1 MSLMGTLAKVA
12 IGIAVAKGVGGMMKG
27 ASGSK
32 GGGGLGD
39 LLGGLA
45 GGQAGGKAGGGGLG
59 DLLGGLTGASGGGT
73 GGGSAGGLGGLLEQ
87 VAGRAGGAGGGLGEL
102 IGGLAGAATGGQ
114 SSGRSGGIEDALGDF
129 FNKSGQTN
137 EDNDIS
143 FGEMFNQ
150 SMQNGGEPEVA
161 PSKNQEAMA
170 ALMLRAM
177 IQAAKSD
184 GRIDEKEEA
193 NLMETLG
200 EVTQEERDFV
210 QNELR
215 QPVNAA
221 ELARDV
227 PKGLEA
233 QVYMMS
239 IMGIDLDNQNE
250 AQYLHNLASEMGMD
264 RGSVN
269 ELHDEMG
276 APRLYS

>member
-1 MSLMGTLAKVA
+1 MSLMKTLAKVA

-27 ASGSK
+27 GSSGGK

-45 GGQAGGKAGGGGLG
+45 GGQSGGQSGSGGLG
-59 DLLGGLTGASGGGT
+59 DLLGGLA
-73 GGGSAGGLGGLLEQ
+73 GGSGRGGSGSGGLGDLLEQ
-87 VAGRAGGAGGGLGEL
+87 VAGRSGGAGGGLGDL
-102 IGGLAGAATGGQ
+102 IGGLAGAAAGGQ
-114 SSGRSGGIEDALGDF
+114 KSGRAGGIEDALGDF

-137 EDNDIS
+137 EENDLS
-143 FGEMFNQ
+143 FGEMFDQ
-150 SMQNGGEPEVA
+150 TMQNGGEPQVA
-161 PSKNQEAMA
+161 PSRDQEAMA

-184 GRIDEKEEA
+184 GRIDEQEEA
-193 NLMETLG
+193 TLMETLG
-200 EVTQEERDFV
+200 DVSQEERDFV

-221 ELARDV
+221 DLAQDV
-227 PKGLEA
+227 PRGLES

-250 AQYLHNLASEMGMD
+250 AQYLHDLATEMGMSRD
-264 RGSVN
+264 TVN

-276 APRLYS
+276 APRIYS

>member
-1 MSLMGTLAKVA
+1 MSLMKTLAKVA

-27 ASGSK
+27 GSSGGK

-45 GGQAGGKAGGGGLG
+45 GGQSGGQSGGGGLG
-59 DLLGGLTGASGGGT
+59 DLLGGLA
-73 GGGSAGGLGGLLEQ
+73 GGSGRGGSGAGGLGDLLEQ
-87 VAGRAGGAGGGLGEL
+87 VAGRSGGAGGGLGDL
-102 IGGLAGAATGGQ
+102 IGGLAGAAAGGQ
-114 SSGRSGGIEDALGDF
+114 KSGRAGGIEDALGDF

-137 EDNDIS
+137 EENDLS
-143 FGEMFNQ
+143 FGEMFDQ
-150 SMQNGGEPEVA
+150 TMQNGGEPQVA
-161 PSKNQEAMA
+161 PSRDQEAMA

-184 GRIDEKEEA
+184 GRIDEQEEA
-193 NLMETLG
+193 TLMETLG
-200 EVTQEERDFV
+200 DVSQDERDFV

-221 ELARDV
+221 DLAQDV
-227 PKGLEA
+227 PKGLES

-250 AQYLHNLASEMGMD
+250 AQYLHNLATEMGMSRD
-264 RGSVN
+264 TVN

-276 APRLYS
+276 APRIYS

>member
-1 MSLMGTLAKVA
+1 MSLMKTLAKVA

-27 ASGSK
+27 GASGGK

-45 GGQAGGKAGGGGLG
+45 GGQSGGKSGGGGLG
-59 DLLGGLTGASGGGT
+59 DLLGGLAGGAGSGGS
-73 GGGSAGGLGGLLEQ
+73 GSGGLGDLLEQ
-87 VAGRAGGAGGGLGEL
+87 VAGRSGGAGGGLGDL
-102 IGGLAGAATGGQ
+102 IGGLAGAAAGGQ
-114 SSGRSGGIEDALGDF
+114 KSGRAGGIEDALGDF
-129 FNKSGQTN
+129 FSKSGQAN
-137 EDNDIS
+137 EENDLS
-143 FGEMFNQ
+143 FGEMFDQ
-150 SMQNGGEPEVA
+150 TMQNGGEPQVA
-161 PSKNQEAMA
+161 PSRDQEAMA

-184 GRIDEKEEA
+184 GRIDEQEEA

-200 EVTQEERDFV
+200 EVSQEERDFV

-221 ELARDV
+221 DLAQDV
-227 PKGLEA
+227 PRGLES

-250 AQYLHNLASEMGMD
+250 AQYLHNLATEMGMSRD
-264 RGSVN
+264 TVN

-276 APRLYS
+276 APRIYS

>member
-1 MSLMGTLAKVA
+1 MSLMKTLAKVA

-27 ASGSK
+27 GSSGGK

-45 GGQAGGKAGGGGLG
+45 GGQSGGQSGGGGLG
-59 DLLGGLTGASGGGT
+59 DLLGGLA
-73 GGGSAGGLGGLLEQ
+73 GGSGRGGSGSGGLGDLLEQ
-87 VAGRAGGAGGGLGEL
+87 VAGRSGGAGGGLGDL
-102 IGGLAGAATGGQ
+102 IGGLAGAAAGGQ
-114 SSGRSGGIEDALGDF
+114 KSGRAGGIEDALGDF

-137 EDNDIS
+137 EENDLS
-143 FGEMFNQ
+143 FGEMFDQ
-150 SMQNGGEPEVA
+150 TMQNGGEPQVA
-161 PSKNQEAMA
+161 PSRDQEAMA

-184 GRIDEKEEA
+184 GRIDQQEEA
-193 NLMETLG
+193 TLMETLG
-200 EVTQEERDFV
+200 DVSQDERDFV

-221 ELARDV
+221 DLAQDV
-227 PKGLEA
+227 PKGLES

-250 AQYLHNLASEMGMD
+250 AQYLHDLATEMGMSRD
-264 RGSVN
+264 TVN

-276 APRLYS
+276 APRIYS

>member
-1 MSLMGTLAKVA
+1 MSLMKTLAKVA

-27 ASGSK
+27 GSSGGK

-45 GGQAGGKAGGGGLG
+45 GGQSGGQSGSGGLG
-59 DLLGGLTGASGGGT
+59 DLLGGLA
-73 GGGSAGGLGGLLEQ
+73 GGSGRGGSGSGGLGDLLEQ
-87 VAGRAGGAGGGLGEL
+87 VAGRAGGAGGGLGDL
-102 IGGLAGAATGGQ
+102 IGGLAGAAAGGQ
-114 SSGRSGGIEDALGDF
+114 KSGRAGGIEDALGDF

-137 EDNDIS
+137 EENDLS
-143 FGEMFNQ
+143 FGEMFDQ
-150 SMQNGGEPEVA
+150 TMQNGGEPQVA
-161 PSKNQEAMA
+161 PSRDQEAMA

-184 GRIDEKEEA
+184 GRIDEQEEA
-193 NLMETLG
+193 TLMETLG
-200 EVTQEERDFV
+200 DVSQEERDFV

-221 ELARDV
+221 DLAQDV
-227 PKGLEA
+227 PRGLES

-250 AQYLHNLASEMGMD
+250 AQYLHDLATEMGMSRD
-264 RGSVN
+264 TVN

-276 APRLYS
+276 APRIYS